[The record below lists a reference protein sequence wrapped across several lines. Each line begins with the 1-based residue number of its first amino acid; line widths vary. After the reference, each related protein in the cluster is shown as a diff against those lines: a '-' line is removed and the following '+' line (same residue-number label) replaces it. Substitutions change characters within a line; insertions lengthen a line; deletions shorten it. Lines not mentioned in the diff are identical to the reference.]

1 MDFCSQYGYD
11 YGYDGSSSE
20 EFEPEPNKTTRTKI
34 RKADTNI
41 VSISFDKL
49 ISTNQMFAGEP
60 IKCRNCEAIM
70 NQISKENGIIENI
83 WNCEFCSE
91 PNYLGN
97 FDLDQIPNETDT
109 NFLIEFEPESNNT
122 SNLKNIQNNQ
132 SYLFYCIDISASM
145 DTAILDSN
153 ETSRLDAVK
162 KACIEN
168 LTELKNSQPNKR
180 VGLVTFSKRVVFF
193 GDSSNSHKFLTIEN
207 VIEDTNK
214 SSDILSR
221 IKSAFAAKNKEPVKN
236 IIDDKTK
243 LLQLGQSQ
251 EKNLKPIFES
261 LKFLENKIKSLVSE
275 GATALGPALTFL
287 IGFLDKSPGS
297 QIILCT
303 DGVANVGVG
312 SISRKENGLNFY
324 EEIADYAR
332 KKGIVVNVITMK
344 GTDCKL
350 AMLGKVA
357 DRTNGSV
364 NVVRPSELSKEFHT
378 ILQNRLVATNVT
390 VKLIVNKYLYI
401 RDDMNLEDDRI
412 EVETEMVKNLETTKK
427 SILVREI
434 GNVNLD
440 TEINFEYGIK
450 KLSKEEK
457 KNAKKLEKLPFQ
469 VQISY
474 TMPNGAKALRVFTK
488 CQEFTS
494 DRQKA
499 EQKLSSG
506 EIMWSSYS
514 QKMSTLVTQ
523 SSFDAAKKSFKQL
536 KSYET
541 RNNLSLP
548 PSIETNFKMISNL
561 VKNIKADQLSDEQ
574 VKYILRAKRS
584 NKATF
589 RI

>member
-1 MDFCSQYGYD
+1 MHFCSEYGYD

-20 EFEPEPNKTTRTKI
+20 EFEPEPNRTAQTKI

-41 VSISFDKL
+41 VCISFDNL
-49 ISTNQMFAGEP
+49 ISTNQMLAGEP

-70 NQISKENGIIENI
+70 NPISRENVVMENI

-91 PNYLGN
+91 LNYLNN

-109 NFLIEFEPESNNT
+109 NFLIESESKTENKIN
-122 SNLKNIQNNQ
+122 SESIQNHQ
-132 SYLFYCIDISASM
+132 KYLFYCIDISASM
-145 DTAILDSN
+145 DSAISDTN
-153 ETSRLDAVK
+153 EMSRLDAVK

-168 LTELKNSQPNKR
+168 LKELKNSQSHLR
-180 VGLVTFSKRVVFF
+180 VGLVTFSKRVVFY
-193 GDSSNSHKFLTIEN
+193 GDCFNCHKFLILENIIE
-207 VIEDTNK
+207 ETTK
-214 SSDILSR
+214 SSGLISR
-221 IKSAFAAKNKEPVKN
+221 IKSALVSSNKEPIKN
-236 IIDDKTK
+236 ILNDKFK
-243 LLQLGQSQ
+243 LLQLGQNQ
-251 EKNLKPIFES
+251 DKRIKPIFES
-261 LKFLENKIKSLVSE
+261 LDFLENKINSLVSE

-287 IGFLDKSPGS
+287 IGFLNQSPGS

-312 SISRKENGLNFY
+312 TITRKENALDFY
-324 EEIADYAR
+324 EEIADYAS

-350 AMLGKVA
+350 ALLGKVA

-364 NVVRPSELSKEFHT
+364 NIVRPSELSQEFHT

-401 RDDMNLEDDRI
+401 RDDNLGDYKI
-412 EVETEMVKNLETTKK
+412 EGQNAKIAENSKNEK
-427 SILVREI
+427 SILIREI

-450 KLSKEEK
+450 QLSIEEK
-457 KNAKKLEKLPFQ
+457 KHSKKLEKMPFQ

-474 TMPNGAKALRVFTK
+474 TMPNGAKALRVVTK
-488 CQEFTS
+488 CQNFTN

-499 EQKLSSG
+499 EQKLNSS

-514 QKMSTLVTQ
+514 QKMSTYVAQ
-523 SSFDAAKKSFKQL
+523 SSFEAAKNSIKQL
-536 KSYET
+536 KSFKK
-541 RNNLSLP
+541 RNNLTFPTSM
-548 PSIETNFKMISNL
+548 EENFKMISNL
-561 VKNIKADQLSDEQ
+561 VKYSKADQMSDEQ
-574 VKYILRAKRS
+574 VNSILRAKKS